1 MRSPKTFTSSDV
13 AKIATLANIPVTDAE
28 KEALAQGFTTTI
40 TVVEKLNSLDTE
52 NVEPTHQV
60 TGLANVT
67 REDVVDESRMF
78 SQEVALN
85 NAKHT
90 HEGYYVVDQ
99 ILETEASS

>member
-1 MRSPKTFTSSDV
+1 MNTPKTFTTNDV
-13 AKIATLANIPVTDAE
+13 TKIASLANIPVTDEE
-28 KEALAQGFTTTI
+28 KEALARGFTTTI
-40 TVVEKLNSLDTE
+40 IVVEKLNSLETE

-78 SQEVALN
+78 RQEVALN

-90 HEGYYVVDQ
+90 HKGYFVVDQ
-99 ILETEASS
+99 ILDTDGES